1 MEVFHFLRF
10 RPWRLLWGGRVLWV
24 VPYGLLCGWQH
35 TVPTGLRSAQPHF
48 PMPGSDC
55 TPFLGLAQRVLM
67 NPAPSVRQSVRLS
80 VTKVLILP
88 VISFF

>member
-1 MEVFHFLRF
+1 MQCIAPFLGQCRAF
-10 RPWRLLWGGRVLWV
+10 RNYHSTECTLVGRAQLW
-24 VPYGLLCGWQH
+24 Y
-35 TVPTGLRSAQPHF
+35 TISAPQIVIMH
-48 PMPGSDC
+48 GKIC
-55 TPFLGLAQRVLM
+55 VTIGVFLGLAQRVLM